1 VDDGHPI
8 DVALVDVVV
17 VVVVVVV
24 ADFDMDTLSA
34 VPA

>member
-1 VDDGHPI
+1 MDNGHPI

-17 VVVVVVV
+17 VV
-24 ADFDMDTLSA
+24 DFDIDMLSA

>member
-1 VDDGHPI
+1 MDNGHPI

-17 VVVVVVV
+17 VVV
-24 ADFDMDTLSA
+24 DFDIDMLSA